1 MKKIKCFVKN
11 KVTLLS
17 LLSLVI
23 AIMINVNV
31 YVLLPIL
38 CLISAVIFT
47 ICDNELLPKKKIL
60 KYSAIYLVGYL
71 VFHSTKLLILIVSD
85 PYAIMNLIFGWQS
98 VVFVFVIIPLIS
110 FTLNFVSLF
119 IFTRIL
125 NKTRKYVI
133 FAKDFFIKIFS
144 VKRGILTIV
153 VFSLIFAIGYFLS
166 TTSGKFEYV
175 GSIADMNN
183 NDISDVIALD
193 DCNALILKENGKL
206 IKYNQKQNM
215 LTIIANL
222 NGTGSDKKMIK
233 LDNGNIFILGN
244 YHLPIT
250 GFYGELVDLKTNKI
264 KLVPLNVKIPFM
276 RVSSAKLKDGNIL
289 IFLTDSFSA
298 KTGVSSVSTLDKDNK
313 VALIYDYKNNT
324 YKRLHS
330 FTNVRTT
337 TPSIIP
343 LENGNALIISGDT
356 AGDSPTDIE
365 IFDAKSETFKK
376 IPLPENIPDV
386 LKTICSGF
394 YAFKYKDSKI
404 IIVDYH
410 HYDRRYNTEVLYP
423 DVIIYDMETNTFE
436 VKSIKPLKK
445 VNEIESIMLKDEKI
459 LILGGFIKKA
469 GKVNVLKNAG
479 IYDLKN
485 NSYKKIRGKMKT
497 PRQRALAVELTNG
510 NVLIVGGRNYND
522 DSYET
527 VDVQDVELLKFHK

>member
-1 MKKIKCFVKN
+1 
-11 KVTLLS
+11 
-17 LLSLVI
+17 
-23 AIMINVNV
+23 
-31 YVLLPIL
+31 
-38 CLISAVIFT
+38 
-47 ICDNELLPKKKIL
+47 
-60 KYSAIYLVGYL
+60 
-71 VFHSTKLLILIVSD
+71 
-85 PYAIMNLIFGWQS
+85 MNLIFGWQS

-110 FTLNFVSLF
+110 FALNFVSLF

-144 VKRGILTIV
+144 VKRCILTIV

-183 NDISDVIALD
+183 NDINDVIALD
-193 DCNALILKENGKL
+193 DGNALILKENGKL

-264 KLVPLNVKIPFM
+264 KLVPLNIKIPFM
-276 RVSSAKLKDGNIL
+276 SVSSVKLKDGNIL

-298 KTGVSSVSTLDKDNK
+298 KTGMSSFSTLDKDNK
-313 VALIYDYKNNT
+313 VALIYNYKSNT
-324 YKRLHS
+324 YKRLRS
-330 FTNVRTT
+330 FTNVKTIN
-337 TPSIIP
+337 PSIIP

-356 AGDSPTDIE
+356 AGDSPTNIE
-365 IFDAKSETFKK
+365 IFDSKSETFKNVA
-376 IPLPENIPDV
+376 LPENIPDV

-394 YAFKYKDSKI
+394 YAFKCNDDKI
-404 IIVDYH
+404 VILDYH
-410 HYDRRYNTEVLYP
+410 HYDKRYATKIEYP
-423 DVIIYDMETNTFE
+423 NVIIYDINKNNFK
-436 VKSIKPLKK
+436 VDIIKPLKK
-445 VNEIESIMLKDEKI
+445 VDRFKSLMLKDEKI
-459 LILGGFIKKA
+459 LILGGSIKKA
-469 GKVNVLKNAG
+469 GKINVLKNAG
-479 IYDLKN
+479 IYDSKN

-497 PRQRALAVELTNG
+497 PRTRALAVELTNG
-510 NVLIVGGRNYND
+510 NVLVVGGRNYND
-522 DSYET
+522 DSYGT